1 MKTENN
7 KLDELRDRNPFRVP
21 EGYFES
27 FTEDLMKRLP
37 EKDGAVVQSEE
48 PLIEPKKVSL
58 YDRVKPLLYMAAAFV
73 GVMLFFNIFYKTN
86 DDATNGK
93 GGVFVKNVS
102 STSSDILS
110 EADENAEFLEYI
122 EDMYADKYAI
132 SYIDDFLYN

>member
-102 STSSDILS
+102 STSSDILL